1 MPGNKSDLRLD
12 WASYK
17 AAVYACKHWHYSK
30 SIPVPPLFKIGVWE
44 NGKYIG
50 VIIFSRGASN
60 NLLKPYGL
68 KQTEGCELTRVAL
81 KKHESPVSKMLS
93 IAIKILKKQN
103 RNLKLIVSFADPFE
117 KHHGGIYQ
125 AGNWIYVGKSSKSI
139 QFIDK
144 NGKKWHPRQVS
155 PKGFNI
161 QQGNIRR
168 TVKPV
173 NCKKIQRPGKHRY
186 LMPLTKEM
194 RKKILPLAKPY
205 PKAHEVSDDSDQE
218 DSGGLTPTRALQ
230 TVTT

>member
-12 WASYK
+12 WVSYK

-50 VIIFSRGASN
+50 VIIFSRGAN
-60 NLLKPYGL
+60 KNLLKPYGL

-81 KKHESPVSKMLS
+81 KKHENKVSRMIS
-93 IAIKILKKQN
+93 ISIKFLKIKN
-103 RNLKLIVSFADPFE
+103 PKLKLIISFADPNE
-117 KHHGGIYQ
+117 GHYGGIYQ
-125 AGNWIYVGKSSKSI
+125 AGNWVYSGKSSSSTGY
-139 QFIDK
+139 IDK
-144 NGKKWHPRQVS
+144 NNRQWHPRQIS
-155 PKGFNI
+155 PTGYKKQMGI
-161 QQGNIRR
+161 YRK
-168 TVKPV
+168 VLKPSDCRLIK
-173 NCKKIQRPGKHRY
+173 NPGKHRY

-218 DSGGLTPTRALQ
+218 NSGGLTPTRALQ
-230 TVTT
+230 TVST